1 MTNRSRGGFTIVEVL
16 IAIVMLSIG
25 VLALASSS
33 GTITR
38 MMYDG
43 RSKTDVA
50 AVAQSVL
57 DSLRAKAYSNG
68 YPTCT
73 ALTDGTMGT
82 PPRPGM
88 TVGWEV
94 DGDPATQLNLKVRV
108 GYQSGRGIR
117 TDSVS
122 TSLFCR

>member
-16 IAIVMLSIG
+16 IAIIMLSIG

-38 MMYDG
+38 MMHDG
-43 RSKTDVA
+43 RSRTDLA

-57 DSLRAKAYSNG
+57 DSLRTQAYSGG
-68 YPTCT
+68 YPSCS
-73 ALTDGTMGT
+73 ALANGTMAT

-94 DGDPATQLNLKVRV
+94 TGDPATQLNLKVRV
-108 GYQSGRGIR
+108 GYRSGRGIR

>member
-1 MTNRSRGGFTIVEVL
+1 MKKHPRGGFTIVEVL
-16 IAIVMLSIG
+16 IAIIMLSIG

-43 RSKTDVA
+43 RTKTDIS

-57 DSLRAKAYSNG
+57 DSLRTAAYGTTYPACAALANG
-68 YPTCT
+68 S
-73 ALTDGTMGT
+73 ANT

-88 TVGWEV
+88 TVDWFVAV
-94 DGDPATQLNLKVRV
+94 DGEQTNISVVV
-108 GYQSGRGIR
+108 GYLTGRTTR
-117 TDSVS
+117 ADTVT

>member
-1 MTNRSRGGFTIVEVL
+1 MTNRSQGGFTIVEVL

-57 DSLRAKAYSNG
+57 DSLRTQAYSAG
-68 YPTCT
+68 YPSCS
-73 ALTDGTMGT
+73 ALTSATGT
-82 PPRPGM
+82 PPQPGM
-88 TVGWEV
+88 TVGWV
-94 DGDPATQLNLKVRV
+94 VTGDPATQLDLKVRV
-108 GYQSGRGIR
+108 GYRSGRGTR

-122 TSLFCR
+122 TTLFCR

>member
-1 MTNRSRGGFTIVEVL
+1 MKKLSRGGFTIVEVL
-16 IAIVMLSIG
+16 IAIIMLSIG

-43 RSKTDVA
+43 RTKTEIA

-57 DSLRAKAYSNG
+57 DSLRTKAYG
-68 YPTCT
+68 TTYPSCA
-73 ALTDGTMGT
+73 ALADGSAGI

-88 TVGWEV
+88 TVDWFVNVNGEQMDIEV
-94 DGDPATQLNLKVRV
+94 VV
-108 GYQSGRGIR
+108 GYLTGRATR
-117 TDSVS
+117 ADTVT

>member
-16 IAIVMLSIG
+16 IAIIMLSVG

-38 MMYDG
+38 MMDDG
-43 RSKTDVA
+43 RSRTDLA

-57 DSLRAKAYSNG
+57 DSLRTQAYSAG

-73 ALTDGTMGT
+73 ALSSGTMAS
-82 PPRPGM
+82 PPRRGM
-88 TVGWEV
+88 TVAWRVSGA
-94 DGDPATQLNLKVRV
+94 PATQLNLRV
-108 GYQSGRGIR
+108 LVAYRSGRGMR
-117 TDSVS
+117 SDSVS